1 MRFLSFFLAASV
13 AVPVMADDLRGADR
27 FLCSTLQAT
36 ACGAEIECVSL
47 PPPELNI
54 PQFVQVD
61 MPGKKLATTPAS
73 GENRTTP
80 LQTVQRE
87 EGRIILQGHEA
98 GRAFSLVIEEATGRA
113 SFASAADSRGVV
125 VFAACT
131 PLH

>member
-1 MRFLSFFLAASV
+1 MRLLSFVLAASV
-13 AVPVMADDLRGADR
+13 ALPAMADDLRGTDR
-27 FLCSTLQAT
+27 FLCSSLQAM
-36 ACGAEIECVSL
+36 ACGVEVECLSL
-47 PPPELNI
+47 PPPDLNI

-61 MPGKKLATTPAS
+61 LPGKKLTTTPAS

-80 LQTVQRE
+80 LQTVARE

-98 GRAFSLVIEEATGRA
+98 GRAFSLVIEETTGRA
-113 SFASAADSRGVV
+113 SFASAADARGVV

>member
-1 MRFLSFFLAASV
+1 MRVLSFVLAASLT
-13 AVPVMADDLRGADR
+13 APAMADDLRGTDR

-36 ACGAEIECVSL
+36 ACGAEVECISL
-47 PPPELNI
+47 PPPDLNI

-61 MPGKKLATTPAS
+61 LARKKLATTPAS
-73 GENRTTP
+73 GESRTTP
-80 LQTVQRE
+80 LQTVWRE

-98 GRAFSLVIEEATGRA
+98 GRAFSLVIEETTGRA

-131 PLH
+131 PWN